1 MINEISHAFAHW
13 IRFRVIVLRVRG
25 GREVEVEFLAGL
37 VERVVVEVG

>member
-13 IRFRVIVLRVRG
+13 IRFRVIVRVRG